1 MDTERQIK
9 LEFEKLH
16 QFLRDEEKAR
26 LGELRKEEEQKKDTM
41 TTEMKIVHDQI
52 SPLTKSITNLEQE
65 LKKQDLHFLK
75 VCTQ

>member
-16 QFLRDEEKAR
+16 QFLRDEEAR

-41 TTEMKIVHDQI
+41 TTEIKIIHDQI
-52 SPLTKSITNLEQE
+52 SPLTKSITTLEQE
-65 LKKQDLHFLK
+65 LKQDLRFLK

>member
-1 MDTERQIK
+1 M
-9 LEFEKLH
+9 EFEKLH